1 MALPRTPEP
10 ELMDGAEQVEA
21 YASAD
26 FEASDQAMVERLA
39 HLCGDD
45 PGPQLADL
53 GCGPGNISFRLARR
67 WPAAQVLG
75 LDGAP
80 RMLAIAEQRL
90 AAEPELAGRLHFQ
103 ETLLPLPESPP
114 LPATFSAGCFRTGC
128 FSAVVSNSLLHH
140 LHDPLGLWQA
150 VAQLGAPGAFVYV
163 QDLRRPASAA
173 AVEELVAAA
182 MADAPEVLRRDYRA
196 SLHAAFTPA
205 EVAAQLR
212 QAGLEGLKVA
222 PLGDCYLEVWGR
234 LTARC
239 DAGTTAPAAP

>member
-10 ELMDGAEQVEA
+10 ELMDGAEQVAA
-21 YASAD
+21 YAAAD
-26 FEASDQAMVERLA
+26 FAASDQAMVDRLA
-39 HLCGDD
+39 HLCGND

-67 WPAAQVLG
+67 WPAARVLG

-103 ETLLPLPESPP
+103 EALLPVSESAP
-114 LPATFSAGCFRTGC
+114 LPATFRTGC

-173 AVEELVAAA
+173 AVEDLVAAA

-205 EVAAQLR
+205 EVAAQLQ
-212 QAGLEGLKVA
+212 QAGLEGLQVA
-222 PLGDCYLEVWGR
+222 ALGDCYLEVWGR

>member
-1 MALPRTPEP
+1 MVLPRTPEP
-10 ELMDGAEQVEA
+10 ELMDGAEQVAA
-21 YASAD
+21 YAAAD
-26 FEASDQAMVERLA
+26 FHAPDQAMVDRLA
-39 HLCGDD
+39 HLCGND
-45 PGPQLADL
+45 PGPLLVDL

-67 WPAAQVLG
+67 WPAARVLG
-75 LDGAP
+75 LDGAL

-90 AAEPELAGRLHFQ
+90 ADEPALAGRLHFA
-103 ETLLPLPESPP
+103 EALLPLP
-114 LPATFSAGCFRTGC
+114 AAFSAGGFSPGC

-173 AVEELVAAA
+173 AVEDLVAAA

-196 SLHAAFTPA
+196 SLHAAFSPA
-205 EVAAQLR
+205 EVAAQLQ
-212 QAGLEGLKVA
+212 QAGLGGLQVA
-222 PLGDCYLEVWGR
+222 SLGDCYLEVWGR